1 MFLNVMDNCVDEI
14 VSGSASYL
22 YRYLLVIKLDRE
34 NVDEAAETLH
44 QVMVL
49 SLRIVLI
56 GAEHLL
62 DL

>member
-14 VSGSASYL
+14 VTCSASYL
-22 YRYLLVIKLDRE
+22 YRYLLVIELDRE

>member
-14 VSGSASYL
+14 VTCSASYL
-22 YRYLLVIKLDRE
+22 YRYLLVIELDRE

-49 SLRIVLI
+49 SL
-56 GAEHLL
+56 
-62 DL
+62 